1 MSQKIELMEEIEE
14 LEAKIRNHT
23 ITDLEIQIYLMLI
36 EQVNLPN
43 EED

>member
-1 MSQKIELMEEIEE
+1 MEEIEE

-36 EQVNLPN
+36 DSVELPN
-43 EED
+43 DED

>member
-1 MSQKIELMEEIEE
+1 MEEIEE

-36 EQVNLPN
+36 DAVELPN
-43 EED
+43 DED